1 VSDTTRAV
9 WRFALGQPV
18 RWAGDGEVDAIT
30 ARRWVERELLPPPC
44 RGTGQAYA
52 EYAIAGGAQW
62 EVEADL
68 EALEETPW
76 PSRGMTRAADTDS
89 P

>member
-1 VSDTTRAV
+1 MSAPTLAV

-18 RWAGDGEVDAIT
+18 RWAGDGEVYAIT
-30 ARRWVERELLPPPC
+30 ARRWVERELLPP
-44 RGTGQAYA
+44 YA

-68 EALEETPW
+68 EALEEPPR

>member
-9 WRFALGQPV
+9 WRFALGEPV
-18 RWAGDGEVDAIT
+18 RWAGDGEVYAIT
-30 ARRWVERELLPPPC
+30 ARRWVERKLVPP
-44 RGTGQAYA
+44 YA

-68 EALEETPW
+68 EALEEPPR
-76 PSRGMTRAADTDS
+76 PSRGMTGAADTDS

>member
-1 VSDTTRAV
+1 MSAPPLAV

-18 RWAGDGEVDAIT
+18 RWAGDGEEYAVT
-30 ARRWVERELLPPPC
+30 ARRWVERELLPP
-44 RGTGQAYA
+44 YA
-52 EYAIAGGAQW
+52 EYGIARPAQW

-68 EALEETPW
+68 EALEEPPR

>member
-18 RWAGDGEVDAIT
+18 RWAGDQEVYVIVQ
-30 ARRWVERELLPPPC
+30 RRWVERELLPP
-44 RGTGQAYA
+44 YA

-68 EALEETPW
+68 EAVEETPW
-76 PSRGMTRAADTDS
+76 HR
-89 P
+89 